1 MIFKRTSK
9 FQRTNPEDYRTK
21 LNISID
27 ERGNKVRPVRD
38 TWWLVESESSSKKTY
53 LLQIHM
59 KLLAYNGGRN
69 AKNAYGRIECD
80 CPSFAYCKITPRHCK
95 HSVELA
101 RRFFGDR
108 AMQYIVLDEEYRGTI
123 DEPDKWCEDNYKLF
137 ELLQGKTPKKK
148 YHSHAEKIL
157 AQQKGKW
164 K

>member
-1 MIFKRTSK
+1 MIIKKASK
-9 FQRTNPEDYRTK
+9 TQADEPEYYHTMIEKGVLRIQEIP
-21 LNISID
+21 N
-27 ERGNKVRPVRD
+27 
-38 TWWLVESESSSKKTY
+38 TWWIVESESSSKKTY

-59 KLLAYNGGRN
+59 KTLVYYGGRN
-69 AKNAYGRIECD
+69 ANNAYGRIECD
-80 CPSFAYCKITPRHCK
+80 CPSFVYCKTTPRHCK

-148 YHSHAEKIL
+148 YHSHPEKIL